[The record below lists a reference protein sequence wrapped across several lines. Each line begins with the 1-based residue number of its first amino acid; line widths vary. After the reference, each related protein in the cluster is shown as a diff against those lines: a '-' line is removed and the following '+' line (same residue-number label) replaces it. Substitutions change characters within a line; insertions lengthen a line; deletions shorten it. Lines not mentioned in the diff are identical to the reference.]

1 MLAHLLH
8 MGTEL
13 LNCGC
18 CSLETGLKGVEWTR
32 ASARRMP
39 GSDCGT

>member
-1 MLAHLLH
+1 MLILLLY
-8 MGTEL
+8 MDTEL
-13 LNCGC
+13 EQCGC
-18 CSLETGLKGVEWTR
+18 CSLETGSKGVEWTR

>member
-1 MLAHLLH
+1 MLTIFLH
-8 MGTEL
+8 MDTEL
-13 LNCGC
+13 KTCGC